1 MGTYRDLIVY
11 QKAYQLTMDIFERT
25 KGFPSEEKFSL
36 TLQIR
41 KSSRSVCANFVE
53 AYRRRK
59 YKPHFVSKLTDS
71 LAENTETQLWLDI
84 SKDCKYIE
92 LHEYDDFANRNEE
105 VGRIL
110 WYMIENPDK
119 FM

>member
-1 MGTYRDLIVY
+1 MGTYKDLIVY
-11 QKAYQLTMDIFERT
+11 QKAYKLVIAIFERI
-25 KGFPSEEKFSL
+25 KDFPPEEKFSP
-36 TLQIR
+36 TSQIR
-41 KSSRSVCANFVE
+41 KSSRSVCASFVE

-59 YKPHFVSKLTDS
+59 YRAPFVSKLTDS

-92 LHEYDDFANRNEE
+92 SDEYDDFAARNEE
-105 VGRIL
+105 VGRML
-110 WYMIENPDK
+110 WNMIENPDK